1 MTRRSTSRQT
11 EPNHVR
17 EAEFVSAPTVR
28 RRQLGRT
35 LRAMR
40 EQLGLKQE
48 DVAQRSGGAINR
60 AKLSR
65 IETALTAATA
75 ADVGLILDAL
85 GGVDD
90 ALRASLI
97 KLTREGARRG
107 WWQSYRSVLSSAYED
122 LISLE
127 SEADHLS
134 AWQPTV
140 IPGLLQTGEYAQQ
153 IISATAMSTSAADR
167 VDALVEVRLARQ
179 SVLTREDPL
188 KLWAIIGETA
198 LRTRCSDPQIMHNQL
213 SRLAALSERPTITI
227 QVLPSDTAPHVGQ
240 MGAFSILG
248 YGTHA
253 DLAVVHVESLTSAL
267 YVEER
272 SDVAMYQEAAQQ
284 LRAVALS
291 VEESR
296 AMITEIRDEK

>member
-1 MTRRSTSRQT
+1 M
-11 EPNHVR
+11 
-17 EAEFVSAPTVR
+17 R

-65 IETALTAATA
+65 IETALTAAAA
-75 ADVGLILDAL
+75 ADVNLILDAL
-85 GGVDD
+85 GSVDD
-90 ALRASLI
+90 ALRTSLI

-153 IISATAMSTSAADR
+153 IISATAMSTAAADR

-179 SVLTREDPL
+179 SVLTRENPL

-198 LRTRCSDPQIMHNQL
+198 LRTRCPDPQVMHNQL
-213 SRLAALSERPTITI
+213 SRLVALSERPTITI

-253 DLAVVHVESLTSAL
+253 DLSVVHVESLTSAL

-291 VEESR
+291 AEESR

>member
-1 MTRRSTSRQT
+1 MTQRGASRQT
-11 EPNHVR
+11 GPTPVR
-17 EAEFVSAPTVR
+17 EAELVSAPTVR

-48 DVAQRSGGAINR
+48 DVTQRTNGAINR

-85 GGVDD
+85 DCAED
-90 ALRASLI
+90 SLRASLL

-153 IISATAMSTSAADR
+153 IIAATAMNTAAEDR

-179 SVLTREDPL
+179 SVLTRENPL
-188 KLWAIIGETA
+188 NLWAIIGEAA
-198 LRTRCSDPQIMHNQL
+198 LRTRCADSGIMYDQL
-213 SRLAALSERPTITI
+213 NRLIALSARPTITV
-227 QVLPSDTAPHVGQ
+227 QVLPSNAAPHVGQ

-248 YGTHA
+248 YGAHA
-253 DLAVVHVESLTSAL
+253 DLSVVHVESLTSAL

-272 SDVAMYQEAAQQ
+272 ADVAVYQDAIQR
-284 LRAVALS
+284 LRATALPTD
-291 VEESR
+291 ESR
-296 AMITEIRDEK
+296 QTLKEIRDEI

>member
-1 MTRRSTSRQT
+1 MTQHDASRQT
-11 EPNHVR
+11 EPTPVR
-17 EAEFVSAPTVR
+17 EAELVSAPTVR

-48 DVAQRSGGAINR
+48 DVALRTDGAVNR

-85 GGVDD
+85 DCTEDD
-90 ALRASLI
+90 LRTSLL

-153 IISATAMSTSAADR
+153 IIAATAMSTAAEDR

-179 SVLTREDPL
+179 SVLTREAPL
-188 KLWAIIGETA
+188 NLWAIIGEAA
-198 LRTRCSDPQIMHNQL
+198 LRTRCADSQIMYDQL
-213 SRLAALSERPTITI
+213 NRLVTMSGRPTITI
-227 QVLPSDTAPHVGQ
+227 QVLPSNAAPHVGQ

-253 DLAVVHVESLTSAL
+253 DLSVVHVESLTSAL

-272 SDVAMYQEAAQQ
+272 TDVAVYQDAVQQ
-284 LRAVALS
+284 LRAAALS
-291 VEESR
+291 VDESR
-296 AMITEIRDEK
+296 QMIREIRDQQ

>member
-1 MTRRSTSRQT
+1 MTRRGTSRQT
-11 EPNHVR
+11 EPNPVR
-17 EAEFVSAPTVR
+17 EADFVSAPTVR

-48 DVAQRSGGAINR
+48 DVAQRTGGALNR

-75 ADVGLILDAL
+75 ADVSLILDAL
-85 GGVDD
+85 GGVEDS
-90 ALRASLI
+90 LRASLL

-127 SEADHLS
+127 SETDRLS

-140 IPGLLQTGEYAQQ
+140 IPGLIQTGEYAQQ
-153 IISATAMSTSAADR
+153 IISATAMSTAAEDR

-188 KLWAIIGETA
+188 NLWAIIGEAA
-198 LRTRCSDPQIMHNQL
+198 LRTQCPDSRIMYDQL
-213 SRLAALSERPTITI
+213 NRLIALSARPTITI
-227 QVLPSDTAPHVGQ
+227 QVLPSNAAPHVGQ
-240 MGAFSILG
+240 MGAFSVLG

-253 DLAVVHVESLTSAL
+253 DLSVVHVESLTSAL
-267 YVEER
+267 YVEDR
-272 SDVAMYQEAAQQ
+272 VDVAVYQDAFQQ
-284 LRAVALS
+284 LRAAALS
-291 VEESR
+291 VDESR
-296 AMITEIRDEK
+296 DMIREIRDQT